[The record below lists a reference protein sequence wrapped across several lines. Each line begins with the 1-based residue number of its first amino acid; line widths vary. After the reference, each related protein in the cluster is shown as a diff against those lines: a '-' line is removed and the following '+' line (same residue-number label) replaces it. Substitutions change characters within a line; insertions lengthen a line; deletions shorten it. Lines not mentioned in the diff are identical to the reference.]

1 MSRLSSRFTL
11 KQLIVSETAAA
22 RGLDNRPPMRVVRN
36 LRKLAAGLERVR
48 AVTRREL
55 RVSSAYRNPA
65 LNALV
70 GGSRTSHHMLGLAAD
85 FTSPRFGSPFR
96 ICRAI
101 LRRSLPFDQ
110 LIYEH
115 GDAGDGGWVHLSFG
129 PKMRRRVLTICGAR
143 GRYQRGLRRCPVDLL

>member
-1 MSRLSSRFTL
+1 MARLSFRFTL

-22 RGLDNRPPMRVVRN
+22 RGLDNRAPVRVVRN
-36 LRKLAAGLERVR
+36 LRRLAAGLERVR
-48 AVTRREL
+48 AITGRDLLVT
-55 RVSSAYRNPA
+55 SAYRGPA

-85 FTSPRFGSPFR
+85 FSCPKFGSPFR
-96 ICRAI
+96 VCKSI
-101 LRRSLPFDQ
+101 LRSSLRFDQ

-115 GDAGDGGWVHLSFG
+115 GDEADGGWVHLSFA
-129 PKMRRRVLTICGAR
+129 PKMRRRILTICRAR